1 MVRPRLSVAI
11 GVVALVASSLGSRA
25 SVCRAQDGASYADEL
40 IAAARLR
47 DLAHAPTWL
56 ALLHY
61 EPTFW
66 HPTPASLADTG
77 GFFLD
82 ANGATD
88 PEAELE
94 ATLRSFFAAADVTVR
109 GNEHPQ
115 CAFVARYHWLN
126 GQLDF
131 DPVRL
136 PQQRCPMFEE
146 WRTAIHPVSTTLI
159 FPEAY
164 MNSPASMF
172 GHTLLRF
179 DAEEAGAR
187 RDLLAY
193 ATNFSADPGNDGALV
208 FTVRGLLGLYYGYF
222 NLQPYYDK
230 VAEYADWE
238 QRDLWEYELNL
249 WPDEINFLLEHL
261 WELRG
266 VGFDY
271 FFFDENCSYQ
281 LLELLKVARPD
292 VVYWQR
298 FQLWTAPSDTV
309 RAVVQDTGLLRR
321 VTYRPSVTTKLR
333 HEANLLPP
341 ASLDMALQIADGTA
355 KPSDARLDA
364 LSPDEKALVLTVAY
378 DDVRFN
384 FLARDVDR
392 KAVVERAR
400 TILVELSRVPRS
412 GPLLPP
418 VPVPSVRP
426 DEGHRTARLSVG
438 AGWRRSRAFVQTQIR
453 PVFHD
458 LLDPQGGYTA
468 GAQIDFLQVALRIY
482 GDDGEVR
489 LQDFT
494 LLDILSLAPRDAL
507 FKPLSWRASTRV
519 ISLLTPGDGSAGIS
533 GLKDSYAWRS
543 DGGAGLAYELPGE
556 ALAYGFVVADAD
568 VSGALRNSISA
579 GGGGE
584 VGVYF
589 SAMQDRLRTHLASE
603 VIEFALGQQ
612 HTAARWGLGQRISLG
627 PQSALCF
634 EVAAR
639 RDYGETWVE
648 GLAEWQWFF

>member
-1 MVRPRLSVAI
+1 LFRPWLSAAI
-11 GVVALVASSLGSRA
+11 ALVALFVSSFDGRGA
-25 SVCRAQDGASYADEL
+25 VCRAQDDGSYAEEL
-40 IAAARLR
+40 IAAARSR
-47 DLAHAPTWL
+47 DLAHSVTWL

-66 HPTPASLADTG
+66 HPTPASLVDTG
-77 GFFLD
+77 DFFLD

-88 PEAELE
+88 PQAELE
-94 ATLRSFFAAADVTVR
+94 ATLRSFFAAPNVTVR
-109 GNEHPQ
+109 AREHPQ
-115 CAFVARYHWLN
+115 CVFVARYRWLQD
-126 GQLDF
+126 QLDF
-131 DPVRL
+131 DPARL
-136 PQQRCPMFEE
+136 PEQPCPKFEE

-164 MNSPASMF
+164 MNNPSSMF

-179 DAEEAGAR
+179 DAEEAGER

-193 ATNFSADPGNDGALV
+193 AANFSANPGDDTALV
-208 FTVRGLLGLYYGYF
+208 FTVRGVFGLYQGFF
-222 NLQPYYDK
+222 NLQPYYEK

-249 WPDEINFLLEHL
+249 SADEIDFLLEHL

-266 VGFDY
+266 VGFAY
-271 FFFDENCSYQ
+271 FFFNENCSYQ

-292 VVYWQR
+292 LVYWKR

-309 RAVVQDTGLLRR
+309 RAVVQDTGLLRA
-321 VTYRPSVTTKLR
+321 VTFRPSVTTNLR
-333 HEANLLPP
+333 HEASLLPP
-341 ASLDMALQIADGTA
+341 ASLALALQIADGSVAPTD
-355 KPSDARLDA
+355 PRLDA
-364 LSPDEKALVLTVAY
+364 LSADERALVLTVAY
-378 DDVRFN
+378 DDVRFV
-384 FLARDVDR
+384 FLSRDVDR
-392 KAVVERAR
+392 RVVAERAR
-400 TILVELSRVPRS
+400 TILVALSRVPRTAE
-412 GPLLPP
+412 PAPP
-418 VPVPSVRP
+418 PVPSVRP

-453 PVFHD
+453 PAFHD

-468 GAQIDFLQVALRIY
+468 GAQIDFLQVALRVY
-482 GDDGEVR
+482 GDDDEVR

-494 LLDILSLAPRDAL
+494 LLDVLSLSPRDAL
-507 FKPLSWRASTRV
+507 FEPFSWRASTRV
-519 ISLLTPGDGSAGIS
+519 ISLLAPGDGSAGIP
-533 GLKDSYAWRS
+533 GLKDAYAWRS
-543 DGGAGLAYELPGE
+543 DGGAGLAYDLPGA
-556 ALAYGFVVADAD
+556 ALAYGFLLADVD
-568 VSGALRNSISA
+568 VSGALRDSISA

-589 SAMQDRLRTHLASE
+589 SAMEDHLRTHLSSD
-603 VIEFALGQQ
+603 VLEFALGQQ
-612 HTAARWGLGQRISLG
+612 HTAARWAVGQRLALG
-627 PQSALCF
+627 GQSALRF